1 MEQLNKDLT
10 SSIKSRIVKKALTQS
25 ETKDKEEN
33 QDDDIGTLIEE
44 RNLPGTLLSM
54 QIWHLEGSGG

>member
-1 MEQLNKDLT
+1 MLAFNHESYSLQTNFRWRGHTD
-10 SSIKSRIVKKALTQS
+10 S

-33 QDDDIGTLIEE
+33 HDDDIGTLIEE

-54 QIWHLEGSGG
+54 QIWHLKGSGG